1 MRTTIYM
8 IATMFVCVMSITAC
22 KGNKGQQIY
31 NGSDSVMVNK
41 DSTHLV
47 LKHLNVDKRMVMP
60 YVTCS
65 EQTVDS
71 LLAIADTV
79 YSNTGNYKLED
90 LEMGTK
96 DYNKY
101 LKEDYNDTI
110 PIIVALFDSYSR
122 MTNFGKDEAN
132 ASFVWHE
139 VAKQQMKQFY
149 DSTGS
154 EWKEPDGYEK
164 LFHVVD
170 GIMNVY
176 YGGNQSDM
184 NGAAWRSVMPTDY
197 RLIEAYKRLADL
209 CNDKTITKLI
219 HDDYMYTL
227 TTYYE
232 HREAIDEWYSDL
244 PREQGVLFNWLLEIK
259 LNNIK
264 KLVNGFKKG
273 KLGNNAVKKNL
284 KEHLCIADNKRMRLT
299 KELLDKTRDEFR

>member
-1 MRTTIYM
+1 M
-8 IATMFVCVMSITAC
+8 IVAMFICVMGIAAC
-22 KGNKGQQIY
+22 KGNKSQQIY
-31 NGSDSVMVNK
+31 DRSNSVMASK
-41 DSTHLV
+41 DSTHIV
-47 LKHLNVDKRMVMP
+47 VKHLKVDKQQIIP

-79 YSNTGNYKLED
+79 YSNTDNYKLED

-96 DYNKY
+96 DYNKC
-101 LKEDYNDTI
+101 LDENYNDTI
-110 PIIVALFDSYSR
+110 PIIVALFDSYAR

-139 VAKQQMKQFY
+139 VAKLQMKHFY
-149 DSTGS
+149 ESTGS
-154 EWKEPDGYEK
+154 KWNEPDGYEK
-164 LFHVVD
+164 LFHVLE

-184 NGAAWRSVMPTDY
+184 NGAAWHSVMPTDFL
-197 RLIEAYKRLADL
+197 LIEAYKRLADL
-209 CNDKTITKLI
+209 CNDKMITKLI

-244 PREQGVLFNWLLEIK
+244 PREQGVLFNWLLEVK

-264 KLVNGFKKG
+264 KLVYNYKRGH
-273 KLGNNAVKKNL
+273 LGNNAVKKNL
-284 KEHLCIADNKRMRLT
+284 KEHLCVADNKRMKLT
-299 KELLDKTRDEFR
+299 KKLLDKTREEFR

>member
-1 MRTTIYM
+1 M
-8 IATMFVCVMSITAC
+8 IAAMFICVMSITAC
-22 KGNKGQQIY
+22 KGNKSQQIY
-31 NGSDSVMVNK
+31 NRSDSVMVSK
-41 DSTHLV
+41 DSTHFV
-47 LKHLNVDKRMVMP
+47 LKHLNVDKRKVMP

-79 YSNTGNYKLED
+79 YSNIDSYKLED

-101 LKEDYNDTI
+101 LDEKYNDTI
-110 PIIVALFDSYSR
+110 SIIVALFDSYAR

-139 VAKQQMKQFY
+139 VAKMQMKYFY
-149 DSTGS
+149 EATGGKC
-154 EWKEPDGYEK
+154 KEPNGYEK

-184 NGAAWRSVMPTDY
+184 NGAAWLSVMPTDY

-209 CNDKTITKLI
+209 CNDKVITKFI

-244 PREQGVLFNWLLEIK
+244 PREQGVLFNWLLEVK

-264 KLVNGFKKG
+264 ELVYNYKRGH
-273 KLGNNAVKKNL
+273 LGNNAVKKNL
-284 KEHLCIADNKRMRLT
+284 KEHLCIADNKSVKLT